1 MKRNSNTIT
10 TEQIFQVLNST
21 KKKLEI
27 TRDVTYIIPP
37 SLRNRFAKITGLS
50 ENKDFIVFESVPEG
64 KIIQF
69 NRSITENCR
78 EYIKLIDFPDPEN
91 RSRMNRKQRRA
102 ARKKGIK

>member
-1 MKRNSNTIT
+1 MKQNNNTLT
-10 TEQIFQVLNST
+10 TEQIFQILNAA
-21 KKKLEI
+21 KKKFEI
-27 TRDVTYIIPP
+27 ISDVTYIIPP
-37 SLRNRFAKITGLS
+37 SLRNHFTKITGLS
-50 ENKDFIVFESVPEG
+50 ENKDFIVLESVPEG

-69 NRSITENCR
+69 NRSITENRR

>member
-1 MKRNSNTIT
+1 MKQNNNTLT
-10 TEQIFQVLNST
+10 TEQIFQILNAA
-21 KKKLEI
+21 KKKDEI
-27 TRDVTYIIPP
+27 ISDVTYIIPP

-78 EYIKLIDFPDPEN
+78 EYIKLIDFLDPES